1 VDVLLHS
8 LEIVGRVTA
17 IYVAAMILLRLS
29 GRRELAEL
37 GPMDLL
43 TMLLVSET
51 VSPALTGGD
60 DSVPTG
66 LLAAATLMGLG
77 VLTSLLAL
85 HSKKA
90 ERLIVGDS
98 VILIENGKLRPDVL
112 RKFRITDEDLR
123 AKLHEHGVL
132 RVDEV
137 LRAYVEADGEI
148 SMIPRARGDR
158 SERE

>member
-1 VDVLLHS
+1 VLHL

-17 IYVAAMILLRLS
+17 IYVGAMILLRLS
-29 GRRELAEL
+29 GRRELSEL

-60 DSVPTG
+60 DSILSG

-77 VLTSLLAL
+77 VLTSIIAFR
-85 HSKKA
+85 SNRA
-90 ERLIVGDS
+90 ERLIAGSSMV
-98 VILIENGKLRPDVL
+98 LIENGKVRPEILRRL
-112 RKFRITDEDLR
+112 RITNDDLR
-123 AKLHEHGVL
+123 AQLHAHGLL

-137 LRAYVEADGEI
+137 RRAYVEADGEI
-148 SMIPRARGDR
+148 TIVPRPDKGTSAQPNK
-158 SERE
+158 